1 MIVQNYVGG
10 RWQPSSGT
18 EAVKVTN
25 SATGEEI
32 GRTPLST
39 VEDVD
44 AAVKAAA
51 AAFPAWRATP
61 AVERAR
67 VLFRLK
73 ALLDEHKEELARSL
87 TREHGKVIAETRRE
101 IDLFRRWNDSYGYVF
116 YLMRPIG

>member
-1 MIVQNYVGG
+1 MTVQNYVGG
-10 RWQPSSGT
+10 RWVPSSAT
-18 EAVKVTN
+18 EFLAVTN

-39 VEDVD
+39 ADDVQ
-44 AAVKAAA
+44 AAVTAAM

-73 ALLDEHKEELARSL
+73 ALLEEHKEALARSL
-87 TREHGKVIAETRRE
+87 TV
-101 IDLFRRWNDSYGYVF
+101 
-116 YLMRPIG
+116 